1 MATANELIAH
11 PRTFMRNHI
20 LMVQGGTGGTGGLKT
35 FGFSRANSLAGAN
48 MRNHGAAMEV
58 YVLKL
63 GQAAAENVQAFWC
76 PYSANDFLGTTLPG
90 AGGSNLMFTYAMDGC
105 TLVAGSVGHDNS
117 VVVHHVNMSNAAG
130 ALGPGASDQQKAEQQ
145 RRLQRNIARSLV
157 ANPSLVDPDDYYD
170 PARAAVPIPLG
181 AKIST
186 VTFGRRS
193 SSGAWKFYT
202 HQWYTV
208 VGDRTTLRFIG
219 TQRVI

>member
-1 MATANELIAH
+1 MATAAELVAH

-20 LMVQGGTGGTGGLKT
+20 LMVQGSTGGTGGVKT
-35 FGFSRANSLAGAN
+35 FSFGPARGLLGSNMRAN
-48 MRNHGAAMEV
+48 GAAMEV

-63 GQAAAENVQAFWC
+63 DVAGVETVQAQWC
-76 PYSANDFLGTTLPG
+76 PYSSNAFLGTTLPG
-90 AGGSNLMFTYAMDGC
+90 AGGPNLMFTYAMDGC
-105 TLVAGSVGHDNS
+105 TLVAGSVGQDNS
-117 VVVHHVNMSNAAG
+117 VVVHHVNMSNSAG
-130 ALGPGASDQQKAEQQ
+130 ALGSGATDDQRAEQQ
-145 RRLQRNIARSLV
+145 RRMQRNIARSLV
-157 ANPSLVDPDDYYD
+157 GNPSLVDPDDYYN
-170 PARAAVPIPLG
+170 PAKAPVPIPHG

-208 VGDRTTLRFIG
+208 AGDRMNLRFIG

>member
-1 MATANELIAH
+1 
-11 PRTFMRNHI
+11 
-20 LMVQGGTGGTGGLKT
+20 
-35 FGFSRANSLAGAN
+35 

-63 GQAAAENVQAFWC
+63 EQAGSESVQAHWC
-76 PYSANDFLGTTLPG
+76 PYSSNDFLGTTLPG
-90 AGGSNLMFTYAMDGC
+90 AGGPNMMFTYAMDGC

-117 VVVHHVNMSNAAG
+117 VVVHHVNMSNSAG
-130 ALGPGASDQQKAEQQ
+130 ALGSGATDGQRAEQQ
-145 RRLQRNIARSLV
+145 RRMQRNIARSLV
-157 ANPSLVDPDDYYD
+157 NNPSLVDPDDYYD
-170 PARAAVPIPLG
+170 PANAPVPIPHG

-208 VGDRTTLRFIG
+208 AGDRMTLRFIG